1 MANGSAEPSGGGER
15 DRRVGRGGVP
25 SRDRTPFRNLDER
38 LNALHAHTER
48 LRHELAAS
56 PTRENVSATQITL
69 GDLESTVEELRVAEE
84 ELRVQNE
91 ELLLSRRDLENAL
104 HRYQE
109 LFEHAPD
116 PYIVTDALGMI
127 REANSAAA
135 RLLGFPAGRL
145 IRTQL
150 ANYIVGA
157 ERRGFRATVG
167 RIAAGDTSQT
177 GDAEWMLKVKPRR
190 SDAVDVACTVAAVHD
205 REGNLVSLRWLVRDI
220 TARQRAEGEVRA
232 LNSQLEQRVQERTVA
247 LEAANWAKAEF
258 LSVMAHELR
267 TPLNAILG
275 YTELLEMGLPGP
287 VTEGQ
292 ISHLS
297 RIRSGGMRLIGLI
310 NEVLDLGKL
319 EAGEL
324 RVAQE
329 DLPVVAAVNSA
340 LTLVMP
346 QAAAH
351 GVRIDN
357 HCFSDPDLSYR
368 GDQTRLEQILINL
381 FSNAIKFTEPG
392 GVVTITCSV
401 EVPPETN
408 IRLMESAGPW
418 LALRVADTGIGM
430 APQVLSRVFEPFV
443 QVESPLTRTKGGTG
457 LGLTIGRRLA
467 RLMSGDLTV
476 ESREGVGSTFTVWLP
491 AALSS
496 KDQMDPAVERREPER
511 YAKGIAHLGELMM
524 EELDAIVRKYA
535 KQLNGKGGI
544 AAAAS
549 LSSSELEDH
558 AAAFLA
564 DIIQSLVIVEEAGD
578 GASGIM
584 RDGGVLRR
592 LISER
597 HGAQRKRVGWSEED
611 LKREFELIRAAVF
624 AALRRV
630 ARHNKDAAVQD
641 QRRAAQNLLAKLLES
656 AEQTSLRGYR
666 LAAMD
671 DSRKATHAS

>member
-1 MANGSAEPSGGGER
+1 MANGNAELSGGAEKE
-15 DRRVGRGGVP
+15 RRVGRGGAP
-25 SRDRTPFRNLDER
+25 SR
-38 LNALHAHTER
+38 
-48 LRHELAAS
+48 
-56 PTRENVSATQITL
+56 
-69 GDLESTVEELRVAEE
+69 AEE
-84 ELRVQNE
+84 EHRVQNE
-91 ELLLSRRDLENAL
+91 ELLQSRRDLENAL
-104 HRYQE
+104 HRYRE

-127 REANSAAA
+127 REVNSAAG
-135 RLLGFPAGRL
+135 RLLGGPSERL
-145 IRTQL
+145 IRTPL
-150 ANYIVGA
+150 ANYIVGV
-157 ERRGFRATVG
+157 ERRGFRANVA
-167 RIAAGDTSQT
+167 RIAAGDTSQM
-177 GDAEWMLKVKPRR
+177 GDAEWMLKIKPRR
-190 SDAVDVACTVAAVHD
+190 SDPVDVACTVAAVHD
-205 REGNLVSLRWLVRDI
+205 RQGNLVSLRWLLRDI

-232 LNSQLEQRVQERTVA
+232 LNTQLEQRVQERTSA

-258 LSVMAHELR
+258 LAVMAHELR

-292 ISHLS
+292 VTHLS

-324 RVAQE
+324 RVGQE
-329 DLPVVAAVNSA
+329 NLPIVAAVNSA

-351 GVRIDN
+351 GVRIENDCVA
-357 HCFSDPDLSYR
+357 HPDLSYR

-381 FSNAIKFTEPG
+381 LSNSIKFTERG
-392 GVVTITCSV
+392 GVVTISCNV
-401 EVPPETN
+401 EAPPETN
-408 IRLMESAGPW
+408 IRLMESSGPW

-443 QVESPLTRTKGGTG
+443 QVESPLTRTRGGTG
-457 LGLTIGRRLA
+457 LGLTISRRLA
-467 RLMSGDLTV
+467 RLMAGDLTV
-476 ESREGVGSTFTVWLP
+476 ESREGAGSTFTVWLP
-491 AALSS
+491 AALQS
-496 KDQMDPAVERREPER
+496 KDEMDPVVERRGPER
-511 YAKGIAHLGELMM
+511 YAKGIAPLGDLML

-535 KQLNGKGGI
+535 KQLCGKGGVV
-544 AAAAS
+544 AAAS

-558 AAAFLA
+558 SAAFLA
-564 DIIQSLVIVEEAGD
+564 DIIQSLVIVGEAG
-578 GASGIM
+578 GEASGEM
-584 RDGGVLRR
+584 RDGGLLRR

-611 LKREFELIRAAVF
+611 LKREFELIRAVVF

-630 ARHNKDAAVQD
+630 ARRSKDAAVQD

-656 AEQTSLRGYR
+656 AEETSLRGYR
-666 LAAMD
+666 IAAMD

>member
-1 MANGSAEPSGGGER
+1 MANGSAERSGSPEKE
-15 DRRVGRGGVP
+15 RVGRGGSP
-25 SRDRTPFRNLDER
+25 SRERTPFRNLDER

-48 LRHELAAS
+48 LRQELAAA
-56 PTRENVSATQITL
+56 PTRETVSATQITL

-84 ELRVQNE
+84 ELRGQNE
-91 ELLLSRRDLENAL
+91 ELLHSRRDLENAL

-135 RLLGFPAGRL
+135 RLLGVRSERL
-145 IRTQL
+145 IRTPL

-157 ERRGFRATVG
+157 ERRGFRSIMG
-167 RIAAGDTSQT
+167 RIVAGDTSQT

-190 SDAVDVACTVAAVHD
+190 GDAVDVACTVAAVHD
-205 REGNLVSLRWLVRDI
+205 REGNLVSLRWLLRDI
-220 TARQRAEGEVRA
+220 TVRQRAEGEVRA
-232 LNSQLEQRVQERTVA
+232 LNAQLEQRVQERTSA

-258 LSVMAHELR
+258 LAVMAHELR

-292 ISHLS
+292 ITHLS

-329 DLPVVAAVNSA
+329 NLPVAAAVNSA
-340 LTLVMP
+340 LTLVIP

-357 HCFSDPDLSYR
+357 ECIAQPGLSYR

-381 FSNAIKFTEPG
+381 LSNAIKFTEPG
-392 GVVTITCSV
+392 GVVTISCGV
-401 EVPPETN
+401 ESPPDTN
-408 IRLMESAGPW
+408 LRLMESAGPW

-430 APQVLSRVFEPFV
+430 ASQVLSRVFEPFV
-443 QVESPLTRTKGGTG
+443 QVESPLTRTRGGTG
-457 LGLTIGRRLA
+457 LGLTISRRLT
-467 RLMSGDLTV
+467 RLMAGDLTV
-476 ESREGVGSTFTVWLP
+476 ESRQRVGSTFTVWLP

-496 KDQMDPAVERREPER
+496 KDQMNPVIERRGPER
-511 YAKGIAHLGELMM
+511 YAKGIAHLGELML

-535 KQLNGKGGI
+535 KQLCGKGGV

-564 DIIQSLVIVEEAGD
+564 DIVQSLVIVEEAGG

-592 LISER
+592 IISER
-597 HGAQRKRVGWSEED
+597 HGAQRKRVSWSEDD
-611 LKREFELIRAAVF
+611 LKREFDLIRAAVF

-630 ARHNKDAAVQD
+630 ARHSNDAAVQD
-641 QRRAAQNLLAKLLES
+641 QRRAAQNLLAKLLDS
-656 AEQTSLRGYR
+656 AEETSLRGYR
-666 LAAMD
+666 MAAMD
-671 DSRKATHAS
+671 DSRKATHAG